1 MVSYLPDQFRHEPA
15 LPFASN
21 PCLHMKKILLI
32 CLLFLAPLAC
42 RVEAAVD
49 LYEGEAVVADQG
61 NAERDRALPMALEH
75 VLRKL
80 SGLRQFDDYLLVQ
93 PALDKAP
100 EMVLSYHYRNVMSTL
115 PDGSEA
121 EELRLVARFS
131 KLAVDEMTRAL
142 ELPLWRPQ
150 RQPLLAWLII
160 DNGLDRR
167 VMPVEFDYTRQSME
181 AVAEQRGLPLEWP
194 SPDSEGAYAVDE
206 QILWGGYT
214 EDLAATLGEGVLI
227 AAARREGPEWSVRIN
242 LGYQGQHWS
251 WRLNDLDLQA
261 ALVAGTE
268 QAIDQIASVNTIAA
282 SDLGSWQQ
290 EVTVTGLGNAG
301 SYRRCLRYL
310 QNISLVDGVEVV
322 AAQPGVV
329 TFRLAL
335 NALPRYLDETLEY
348 GGVLERADGD
358 GEYALVEATAD
369 DS

>member
-1 MVSYLPDQFRHEPA
+1 MVSYLLDQFRHEPA
-15 LPFASN
+15 LPFAID
-21 PCLHMKKILLI
+21 PCPQMKEILLI
-32 CLLFLAPLAC
+32 CVLFLALLAC

-49 LYEGEAVVADQG
+49 LYQGEAVVTDQG
-61 NAERDRALPMALEH
+61 NAERDRALPLALEH

-80 SGLRQFDDYLLVQ
+80 SGLRQFDDYPLVQ
-93 PALDKAP
+93 PALTKAP
-100 EMVLSYHYRNVMSTL
+100 EMVLSYYYQSVARTL

-121 EELRLVARFS
+121 EELRLVARFAE
-131 KLAVDEMTRAL
+131 LAVDEMTRAL
-142 ELPLWRPQ
+142 QLPLWRPR

-160 DNGLDRR
+160 DDGLDRR
-167 VMPVEFDYTRQSME
+167 VMPVEFDYTRQAME

-194 SPDSEGAYAVDE
+194 SPDAEGAYAVDE

-214 EDLAATLGEGVLI
+214 EDLAASLGEGVLI
-227 AAARREGPEWSVRIN
+227 GAARREGPEWSVRIN

-251 WRLNDLDLQA
+251 WRLSDLDLQA

-282 SDLGSWQQ
+282 SELGSWQQ
-290 EVTVTGLGNAG
+290 ELTVTGLGNAD

-310 QNISLVDGVEVV
+310 QDISLVDGVAVV
-322 AAQPGVV
+322 AAQPGAV

-335 NALPRYLDETLEY
+335 NALPRYFEETLED
-348 GGVLERADGD
+348 GGVLARADAEGH
-358 GEYALVEATAD
+358 YALVEAPQD